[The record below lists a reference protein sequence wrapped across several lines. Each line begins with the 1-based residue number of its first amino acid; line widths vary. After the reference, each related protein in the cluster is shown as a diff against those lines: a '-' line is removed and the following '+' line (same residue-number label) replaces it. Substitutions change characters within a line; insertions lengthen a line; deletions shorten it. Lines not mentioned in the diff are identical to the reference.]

1 MVKSPDLS
9 SGHENLLDA
18 IMTLSH
24 NDLHFPWIHY
34 WRSLMCGGPRG
45 NSVPG
50 EVVGQSSLPSLA
62 PPRNSVPPR
71 PHRGFE
77 PGPLDLELDA
87 NPTRLQALKEV
98 AAPEYQ
104 DLRSTTPD
112 RNARRGR
119 GRWWTPR

>member
-1 MVKSPDLS
+1 MP
-9 SGHENLLDA
+9 GGA
-18 IMTLSH
+18 GAG
-24 NDLHFPWIHY
+24 
-34 WRSLMCGGPRG
+34 GGPRG

-87 NPTRLQALKEV
+87 NPTRLQALKALFFFRFALGIGGGVKVRGALLEHRTM
-98 AAPEYQ
+98 AAFG
-104 DLRSTTPD
+104 LAS
-112 RNARRGR
+112 
-119 GRWWTPR
+119 